1 MVRGFV
7 YDVKTGTLTGGTEV
21 TCLTGRATARCQA
34 GTTLWH
40 ADLLESRSSR
50 FASLSLVTWVA
61 CFLVAFSMY
70 GWPDMPTSPRPAEGR
85 VYPLN
90 DHVHYTY
97 MNEWEHNLH
106 EALWMAAPFLCL
118 GMFLIHW
125 FVDPFELK
133 RRRRFGLP
141 PPEFR

>member
-1 MVRGFV
+1 VRGFV
-7 YDVKTGTLTGGTEV
+7 YDMKTGGLTEV
-21 TCLTGRATARCQA
+21 EPRELASPVARRNNAKLGRRF
-34 GTTLWH
+34 GMRILWKVVVVV
-40 ADLLESRSSR
+40 LLVWS
-50 FASLSLVTWVA
+50 SLVTCVA
-61 CFLVAFSMY
+61 CFLVAFSIY
-70 GWPDMPTSPRPAEGR
+70 WWPDMPTSPRPAEGR

-90 DHVHYTY
+90 DHAHYTY

-133 RRRRFGLP
+133 RRRRFGSP
-141 PPEFR
+141 P